1 MGTAADIKRQFPLFA
16 REPPKRMG
24 PGPGHF
30 KFGGHPIGSGAEM
43 IEGRE
48 QEPIDI
54 DDDEDEDDDFL
65 PGSGPA
71 GPVLGNIGDKM
82 GGPEPKPRPNS
93 GGMKKREKKGKKE
106 RKGKKE
112 EGDDFSSGSAPEE
125 PVGTDPADIFEEMPA
140 KTVAA
145 VAENMKPDDVAGIVE
160 GVDTEVAADMFEA
173 MVSRGE
179 GSGSGS
185 GFLADMMSAM
195 HDQKVGSVS
204 GPSSVSP
211 APGSSHVSP
220 APGPIADF
228 KEEIMSGSGSGPLE
242 LDDAADFEDDMIS
255 GSGSGSGADP
265 ISDKQAKKDKKKADR
280 KAKKEE
286 EKEAA
291 KEEKQAAKDEK
302 KAKKEE
308 EKQAAKEGK
317 KAKKEE
323 EKQAAKEEKQA
334 AKEAKKEK
342 KN

>member
-1 MGTAADIKRQFPLFA
+1 MG
-16 REPPKRMG
+16 
-24 PGPGHF
+24 GHF

-43 IEGRE
+43 LEGRE

-125 PVGTDPADIFEEMPA
+125 PVGTDPADIFE
-140 KTVAA
+140 
-145 VAENMKPDDVAGIVE
+145 
-160 GVDTEVAADMFEA
+160 A

-195 HDQKVGSVS
+195 HDQ
-204 GPSSVSP
+204 
-211 APGSSHVSP
+211 
-220 APGPIADF
+220 
-228 KEEIMSGSGSGPLE
+228 
-242 LDDAADFEDDMIS
+242 
-255 GSGSGSGADP
+255 
-265 ISDKQAKKDKKKADR
+265 
-280 KAKKEE
+280 
-286 EKEAA
+286 
-291 KEEKQAAKDEK
+291 
-302 KAKKEE
+302 
-308 EKQAAKEGK
+308 
-317 KAKKEE
+317 
-323 EKQAAKEEKQA
+323 
-334 AKEAKKEK
+334 
-342 KN
+342 

>member
-54 DDDEDEDDDFL
+54 DDDEDEHDDFL

-125 PVGTDPADIFEEMPA
+125 PVGTDPADIFE
-140 KTVAA
+140 
-145 VAENMKPDDVAGIVE
+145 
-160 GVDTEVAADMFEA
+160 A

-195 HDQKVGSVS
+195 HDQKV
-204 GPSSVSP
+204 
-211 APGSSHVSP
+211 
-220 APGPIADF
+220 
-228 KEEIMSGSGSGPLE
+228 
-242 LDDAADFEDDMIS
+242 
-255 GSGSGSGADP
+255 
-265 ISDKQAKKDKKKADR
+265 
-280 KAKKEE
+280 
-286 EKEAA
+286 
-291 KEEKQAAKDEK
+291 
-302 KAKKEE
+302 
-308 EKQAAKEGK
+308 
-317 KAKKEE
+317 
-323 EKQAAKEEKQA
+323 
-334 AKEAKKEK
+334 
-342 KN
+342 

>member
-1 MGTAADIKRQFPLFA
+1 MG
-16 REPPKRMG
+16 
-24 PGPGHF
+24 
-30 KFGGHPIGSGAEM
+30 
-43 IEGRE
+43 
-48 QEPIDI
+48 
-54 DDDEDEDDDFL
+54 
-65 PGSGPA
+65 
-71 GPVLGNIGDKM
+71 
-82 GGPEPKPRPNS
+82 
-93 GGMKKREKKGKKE
+93 
-106 RKGKKE
+106 
-112 EGDDFSSGSAPEE
+112 
-125 PVGTDPADIFEEMPA
+125 IFEEMPA

-220 APGPIADF
+220 APGPFADF
-228 KEEIMSGSGSGPLE
+228 KEE
-242 LDDAADFEDDMIS
+242 MIS

-280 KAKKEE
+280 KAKK
-286 EKEAA
+286 A
-291 KEEKQAAKDEK
+291 
-302 KAKKEE
+302 
-308 EKQAAKEGK
+308 
-317 KAKKEE
+317 E

-342 KN
+342 KNQKDEAAKE